1 MSTAALQPEE
11 AEEGGFGGRLA
22 RARRARGLSLEL
34 VAAATRIRIAH
45 LDALERGDLG
55 ALPGG
60 VYARGYERAYATY
73 LGVPIP
79 DALAPPAE
87 IGRSLSIGRVAPR
100 LLPRLVMTGPLLGG
114 LGLAVLSG
122 LFGLYAWREIDS
134 ARQDFGPAA
143 GSRVAAGAP
152 PIASPDPLPS
162 LLPAAAAT
170 APAAPAARPMAVL
183 VRATDQVWLFVE
195 VDGKAVYGANGRF
208 LAAGEEDGFVGTTIK
223 VTSGKPAAT
232 LVSTDGR
239 NYAPLGS
246 LKTREWHAGQT

>member
-22 RARRARGLSLEL
+22 RARQARGLSLEL
-34 VAAATRIRIAH
+34 VAAATRIRVAH
-45 LDALERGDLG
+45 LDAIERGDLD
-55 ALPGG
+55 ALPGA

-79 DALAPPAE
+79 AAVASTAE
-87 IGRSLSIGRVAPR
+87 TGGSLSIGKVAPR

-122 LFGLYAWREIDS
+122 LFGLYTWREIDS
-134 ARQDFGPAA
+134 ARPDLGPAA
-143 GSRVAAGAP
+143 GSQPAAGAP
-152 PIASPDPLPS
+152 PIAALDPLPS
-162 LLPAAAAT
+162 VPPSAAAT
-170 APAAPAARPMAVL
+170 APAAGTARPMAVL
-183 VRATDQVWLFVE
+183 VRATDQVWLYVE

-208 LAAGEEDGFVGTTIK
+208 LAAGEEDGFVGMTIK

-239 NYAPLGS
+239 SYAPLGS
-246 LKTREWHAGQT
+246 LKTKEWHAAQT